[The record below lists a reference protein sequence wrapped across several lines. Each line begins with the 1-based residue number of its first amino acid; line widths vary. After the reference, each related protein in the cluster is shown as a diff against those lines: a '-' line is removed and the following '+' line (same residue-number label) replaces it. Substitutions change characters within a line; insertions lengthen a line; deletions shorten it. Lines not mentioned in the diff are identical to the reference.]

1 MRRLPILSVL
11 SLLGL
16 AALSA
21 PVAAQEPSA
30 SQIAAARELVTVV
43 GASGSIERILPALVD
58 QIRRQAVTRPEL
70 GKDLEEVLKGLQ
82 PEIEQQ
88 RQQAYFIAAR
98 TYAKFMSEQEIRDAV
113 VFFKTPSG
121 AKYIQVLP
129 ELTDNLVN
137 SITSWSELVGE
148 YLQTRVRAEMMK
160 RGHQLQ

>member
-21 PVAAQEPSA
+21 PVVGQEPSA

-121 AKYIQVLP
+121 VKYIQVLP